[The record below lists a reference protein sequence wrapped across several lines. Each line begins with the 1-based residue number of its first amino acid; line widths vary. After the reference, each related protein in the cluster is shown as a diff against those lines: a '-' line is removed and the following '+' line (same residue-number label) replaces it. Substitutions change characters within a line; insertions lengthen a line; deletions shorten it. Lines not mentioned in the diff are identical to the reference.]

1 MVDGRRR
8 VGRPRRPTLC
18 CISLTTAHPHH
29 TALLSG
35 YLGSRFPQKFKYAEY
50 GLSAFRDSFPPSAQ
64 KKKLSSVR
72 GGEHHGA
79 APPPQR
85 AEVPS
90 PPRGK
95 GSASVH
101 TLRVSTRCSGQVSS
115 RRPVITDARG
125 EADPSL
131 RLFSS
136 APRTANPPGAKRQ
149 AHVGTERYGSGMM
162 LSCHAARAAG
172 QAGGHAPW
180 PGAGG
185 NSRGHVSTQAMDRSL
200 QPPGGPGGAAA
211 MRACNYARSRL
222 TDGTPVMEPRPD
234 A

>member
-1 MVDGRRR
+1 VVDGRRR

-29 TALLSG
+29 TALFSG
-35 YLGSRFPQKFKYAEY
+35 YLGSRFPQNSNTLNMGFRPF
-50 GLSAFRDSFPPSAQ
+50 GTAFLHLHKKKSFPPSAAE
-64 KKKLSSVR
+64 SIT
-72 GGEHHGA
+72 
-79 APPPQR
+79 APRRRCREQR
-85 AEVPS
+85 FPS

-101 TLRVSTRCSGQVSS
+101 TLRRVSTRCSGQVSS

-162 LSCHAARAAG
+162 LSCHAARVAG
-172 QAGGHAPW
+172 QAVW
-180 PGAGG
+180 PCP
-185 NSRGHVSTQAMDRSL
+185 M
-200 QPPGGPGGAAA
+200 
-211 MRACNYARSRL
+211 ARCRWQR
-222 TDGTPVMEPRPD
+222 PRPRLD
-234 A
+234 SSHG